1 MMPATGI
8 EAARLGL
15 AVVNGL
21 RRWARGSLADQAAV
35 ELLISYA
42 NGRHVRP
49 GVAWVRPCGRPGWY
63 WLDADAL
70 TSYAVSQ
77 AGDERRVLA
86 LAARLV
92 DGDPWT
98 RRRAVNWGG
107 PPDELWWDVLGP
119 GQVAHLVVRADRVC
133 QRSAWV
139 VLVAIGTGLRFGLVG
154 VRAKRVAAIRQ
165 NLLRAREPVGRGDRG
180 RS

>member
-1 MMPATGI
+1 MPATGI
-8 EAARLGL
+8 EAAGLGL

-21 RRWARGSLADQAAV
+21 RRWARGSLTDQAAV

-49 GVAWVRPCGRPGWY
+49 GVAWVRPCARPGWY

-92 DGDPWT
+92 DGDPST
-98 RRRAVNWGG
+98 RRRAVNSG
-107 PPDELWWDVLGP
+107 
-119 GQVAHLVVRADRVC
+119 RA
-133 QRSAWV
+133 A
-139 VLVAIGTGLRFGLVG
+139 
-154 VRAKRVAAIRQ
+154 
-165 NLLRAREPVGRGDRG
+165 
-180 RS
+180 

>member
-1 MMPATGI
+1 MPATGI
-8 EAARLGL
+8 EAAGLGL

-49 GVAWVRPCGRPGWY
+49 GVAWVRPCARPGWY

-98 RRRAVNWGG
+98 RRRAVNSG
-107 PPDELWWDVLGP
+107 
-119 GQVAHLVVRADRVC
+119 RA
-133 QRSAWV
+133 A
-139 VLVAIGTGLRFGLVG
+139 
-154 VRAKRVAAIRQ
+154 
-165 NLLRAREPVGRGDRG
+165 
-180 RS
+180 